1 MKRFLHVMPLLLLG
15 FLVSCQGSESG
26 DGAGEGNYDVAATY
40 VGSNAELIADL
51 QATHE
56 MLIETIQYAT
66 PEQWTFRENEDRW
79 NTAEVVE
86 HIVIAENMFYAML
99 TGVVLVGDAS
109 DIIEEDLTEVD
120 AGIAMF
126 IRDRSTTFDAPE
138 PAQPQ
143 GIYATP
149 EEAMEAFE
157 TARSNTVEF
166 LTNTDL
172 NLRAYSASIPG
183 SDAPPMDGHQWFIFL
198 SGHSARHTAQIE
210 QIKADSDYPVG

>member
-86 HIVIAENMFYAML
+86 HIVIAENMFY
-99 TGVVLVGDAS
+99 
-109 DIIEEDLTEVD
+109 
-120 AGIAMF
+120 
-126 IRDRSTTFDAPE
+126 
-138 PAQPQ
+138 
-143 GIYATP
+143 
-149 EEAMEAFE
+149 
-157 TARSNTVEF
+157 
-166 LTNTDL
+166 
-172 NLRAYSASIPG
+172 
-183 SDAPPMDGHQWFIFL
+183 
-198 SGHSARHTAQIE
+198 
-210 QIKADSDYPVG
+210 